1 MAFKHWNVE
10 NYKYKIGNS
19 LKKTQELA
27 LNSNTTNLNCLH
39 NMWCHDCSIAHQQ
52 LTQVEHVAYSEHR
65 EQVWAVGTGQTSQ
78 EWGNF

>member
-1 MAFKHWNVE
+1 
-10 NYKYKIGNS
+10 
-19 LKKTQELA
+19 
-27 LNSNTTNLNCLH
+27 
-39 NMWCHDCSIAHQQ
+39 MWCHDCSIAHQQ